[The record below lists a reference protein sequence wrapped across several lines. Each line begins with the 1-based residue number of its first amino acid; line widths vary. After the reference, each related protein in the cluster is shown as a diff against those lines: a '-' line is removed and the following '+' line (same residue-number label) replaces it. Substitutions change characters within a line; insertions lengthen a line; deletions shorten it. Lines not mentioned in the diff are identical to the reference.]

1 MVRWPVESNSPINQ
15 CSVGA
20 NYSMSID
27 NDKGGVSKSRTARR
41 RSFQE
46 RGIQ

>member
-1 MVRWPVESNSPINQ
+1 MVSGLVKFHSLINQ
-15 CSVGA
+15 CPVGA
-20 NYSMSID
+20 NYNMSID
-27 NDKGGVSKSRTARR
+27 NDKDGVSKSRTARR